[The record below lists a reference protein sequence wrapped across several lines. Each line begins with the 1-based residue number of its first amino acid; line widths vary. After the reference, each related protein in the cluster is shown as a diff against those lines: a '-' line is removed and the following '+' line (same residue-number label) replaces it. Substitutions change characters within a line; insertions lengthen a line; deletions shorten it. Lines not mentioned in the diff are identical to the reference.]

1 MGKAAM
7 RLRGGMATA
16 LLLCFTAL
24 AVQNNAEA
32 EALVEEEL
40 SGAMDFQKGKGQEV
54 ENKVCNGWSPE
65 EGKWAGKGSFC
76 AFWGEK
82 TAWCFVNED
91 FEGQGK
97 EFKTES
103 TEYPG
108 KFYAPCVRSLEDSE
122 RHNKKRQEMEDKEKA
137 KIREAAAER
146 DRKKVAEKKKQQELE
161 EEKKEKADKA

>member
-40 SGAMDFQKGKGQEV
+40 SGAMGFQKGKGQEV

-82 TAWCFVNED
+82 TAWCFVDNSED
-91 FEGQGK
+91 KRFKGPGE
-97 EFKTES
+97 EFVTES

-108 KFYAPCVRSLEDSE
+108 K
-122 RHNKKRQEMEDKEKA
+122 
-137 KIREAAAER
+137 
-146 DRKKVAEKKKQQELE
+146 
-161 EEKKEKADKA
+161 